1 MQPNTKLLINH
12 REGEVVCQQLPQDLI
27 RFAYE
32 IGCGMNYLSNK
43 NYIHRDLAARN
54 ILLSEENVCKVI
66 INKTTYTI
74 KHVYTY
80 TYMQIADFGLSRGL
94 DDEGY
99 YKTKGQDIPIKW
111 TALEVYI
118 LYIHTYGLTVNFSS
132 QLVTYIV
139 SSFRTTLII

>member
-27 RFAYE
+27 QFAYE

-66 INKTTYTI
+66 INKTTHTI

-94 DDEGY
+94 DYDGY
-99 YKTKGQDIPIKW
+99 YKTKGQGIPVKW
-111 TALEVYI
+111 TAPEVCI
-118 LYIHTYGLTVNFSS
+118 ISKYG
-132 QLVTYIV
+132 
-139 SSFRTTLII
+139 

>member
-1 MQPNTKLLINH
+1 MSICIHLMQPNTKLLINH

-80 TYMQIADFGLSRGL
+80 TYM
-94 DDEGY
+94 
-99 YKTKGQDIPIKW
+99 
-111 TALEVYI
+111 
-118 LYIHTYGLTVNFSS
+118 
-132 QLVTYIV
+132 
-139 SSFRTTLII
+139 